1 MTTEKR
7 TFAFKLAANRS
18 GDGKWKARDG
28 VALAAC
34 TELAN
39 GNYRSD
45 ERTFPGGPS
54 GPPDSGFYC

>member
-1 MTTEKR
+1 MSDKS
-7 TFAFKLAANRS
+7 FAFKLAQKRS
-18 GDGKWKARDG
+18 FGDGKWKARDG
-28 VALAAC
+28 LALAAC

-45 ERTFPGGPS
+45 ERTFPGGPP